1 MSEPVI
7 LCGLGHVGFRI
18 LELLAKLGERVTVVT
33 QDTRSEWERA
43 AQGMGA
49 RLIRGDVRDERLID
63 DAGLGTARALIAATD
78 RDVTNLETALDAKK
92 ARPDLPI
99 VVRLFD
105 QSLASE
111 LTASFELRGA
121 WAMSALA
128 APAFTAAALGES
140 VVASFSWEGDTW
152 LVGRHAL
159 EDAERRGFARLPGEA
174 ASPLL
179 LGTEASWEALL
190 EAPRRT
196 PAPRWPAALSPAALR
211 QFLAAVFRGT
221 PLPLRVLFFGLV
233 ALLSLSTLVFAAGLH
248 LSPVDAVYFLVT
260 TVTTTG
266 YGDINL
272 LAAPW
277 ALKLY
282 GCLVMLLSSAAFAT
296 LYSMITDVV
305 VTARFDEILGRGR
318 IPREGHVVVAGVGNL
333 GFRVI
338 ETLRSAAVSVV
349 AVDRDPNAPLFAA
362 ARALVPT
369 IAGDARLVETL
380 DRAGASAARAVVAV
394 TGDDATN
401 LAIGLAAKRRSA
413 IPRSV
418 VRLFDADF
426 ARKVERGLAV
436 DAALSASRLA
446 APVFVAAALAPDV
459 KAAFV
464 ADGAL
469 VALREL
475 EVTTAWHGRPAAE
488 VEEERGL
495 VILLRKQPGG
505 RSSPAALEPLQDGE
519 KILAAWTRKF
529 RPETQDPGGVS

>member
-1 MSEPVI
+1 M
-7 LCGLGHVGFRI
+7 GFRV
-18 LELLAKLGERVTVVT
+18 LELLSRLGERVSVVT
-33 QDTRSEWERA
+33 QETRSEWEGA
-43 AQGMGA
+43 AEAMGA
-49 RLIRGDVRDERLID
+49 RLIRGDVRDERRIR
-63 DAGLGTARALIAATD
+63 DAGLPTARALIAATD
-78 RDVTNLETALDAKK
+78 RDVTNLEAALDAKK
-92 ARPDLPI
+92 VRPDLPI

-105 QSLASE
+105 QSLAAE
-111 LTASFELRGA
+111 LTASFDLRGA

-128 APAFTAAALGES
+128 APAFAAAALGER
-140 VVASFSWEGDTW
+140 VVASFFWEGDTW
-152 LVGRHAL
+152 LVGRHSSEEAGRHGL
-159 EDAERRGFARLPGEA
+159 ARLPGDSEPPLYVATESVWGALQETPRQAHSSRGARWRA
-174 ASPLL
+174 AFSPSAQR
-179 LGTEASWEALL
+179 E
-190 EAPRRT
+190 
-196 PAPRWPAALSPAALR
+196 
-211 QFLAAVFRGT
+211 FLAAVFRGT
-221 PLPLRVLFFGLV
+221 PLPLRALFFGLV
-233 ALLSLSTLVFAAGLH
+233 VLLSLSALVFGVGLH

-318 IPREGHVVVAGVGNL
+318 IPKEGHVVVAGAGNL

-338 ETLRSAAVSVV
+338 EALRSAGVSVV
-349 AVDRDPNAPLFAA
+349 AVDRDPNGPLFAA

-380 DRAGASAARAVVAV
+380 ERAGAPAARAVVAV

-446 APVFVAAALAPDV
+446 APIFVAAALVPGV

-469 VALREL
+469 TALREV
-475 EVTTAWHGRPAAE
+475 EVTAAGHGRPPSD
-488 VEEERGL
+488 VEKEREL
-495 VILLRKQPGG
+495 VILLRKSPEG
-505 RSSPAALEPLQDGE
+505 RFSTRTAEPLRDGE
-519 KILAAWTRKF
+519 KLLAVWTRRL
-529 RPETQDPGGVS
+529 RPETNDPSSPGGAS